1 MVWLIRGHSSG
12 KYIPK
17 ESRNTLIDGE
27 FVTFFMR
34 SRQRWRLMSLR
45 SPWGR
50 SLIISISSSPPM
62 VAHLWRSKWRTLCL
76 NRDGSC
82 LRRIHHSISRHL
94 SCIFLFFAMTECRK
108 TFYSS
113 KRSPSIYVLSLQV
126 CMFKKW
132 YYLFLTLTIST
143 MYTPGCSL
151 STEWRASVH

>member
-1 MVWLIRGHSSG
+1 M
-12 KYIPK
+12 
-17 ESRNTLIDGE
+17 EN

-108 TFYSS
+108 TLTATREVHQYMFL
-113 KRSPSIYVLSLQV
+113 SPSLHVQE
-126 CMFKKW
+126 MT
-132 YYLFLTLTIST
+132 LFLMLTIST

-151 STEWRASVH
+151 STK